1 MNSLT
6 LITSLKALLSQIVTL
21 KVRALTFWGYNLSI
35 KELKHNSRAGST
47 VPEAD
52 LMTTL
57 ISAGTHA
64 LNLVCS
70 YLTRMGMVSHVLLC
84 LSLTQQQQGE
94 AQLQIIFPF
103 HTTSSERTKSL
114 ADPLLKSYMKYMP
127 TKWGSKAR
135 KKKVIQETGFKS
147 RRQWCPKP
155 RWQDCSKPRDKSSLG
170 KVMKTP
176 RRKSPE
182 NREWKKK

>member
-1 MNSLT
+1 MNSVT
-6 LITSLKALLSQIVTL
+6 LITSLKALLFQIVTL

-64 LNLVCS
+64 LNLACS

-84 LSLTQQQQGE
+84 LILTQQQGE
-94 AQLQIIFPF
+94 A
-103 HTTSSERTKSL
+103 
-114 ADPLLKSYMKYMP
+114 
-127 TKWGSKAR
+127 
-135 KKKVIQETGFKS
+135 
-147 RRQWCPKP
+147 
-155 RWQDCSKPRDKSSLG
+155 
-170 KVMKTP
+170 
-176 RRKSPE
+176 
-182 NREWKKK
+182 